1 MSYLKVEIFVPK
13 KYVVELANDLNEADI
28 LKEGCYDYAFSTME
42 VEGHWRPLEGANPFD
57 GTVGQVQTRSEVK
70 MEFRIKEE
78 EREEVQRIIDR
89 VHPYEVPVVNYIPL
103 E

>member
-57 GTVGQVQTRSEVK
+57 GTVGQVQTRPEVK

-78 EREEVQRIIDR
+78 DREEVQRIIDR

-103 E
+103 A

>member
-42 VEGHWRPLEGANPFD
+42 VLSLIH
-57 GTVGQVQTRSEVK
+57 
-70 MEFRIKEE
+70 I
-78 EREEVQRIIDR
+78 
-89 VHPYEVPVVNYIPL
+89 
-103 E
+103 

>member
-28 LKEGCYDYAFSTME
+28 LKEGCYEYAFSTME
-42 VEGHWRPLEGANPFD
+42 VEGHWRPLEGANPVD
-57 GTVGQVQTRSEVK
+57 GTVGQVQTRPEVK

-103 E
+103 A

>member
-57 GTVGQVQTRSEVK
+57 GTVGQVQTRPEVK

-103 E
+103 A

>member
-13 KYVVELANDLNEADI
+13 KYVIELANDLNEAD
-28 LKEGCYDYAFSTME
+28 LLTEGCYDYAFSTME

-57 GTVGQVQTRSEVK
+57 GTVGQVQAKPEVK
-70 MEFRIKEE
+70 MEFRISEE
-78 EREEVQRIIDR
+78 DREEVQRIIDR

-103 E
+103 A